1 MPVPQPRAHGEI
13 ASAFESALFAVRC
26 AQQVVEAF
34 LHYNARFRAITRRAP
49 ERFAS
54 RDWHAAQQD
63 AVERIDLYEQC
74 ILETVRSLELSL
86 QQQVRS
92 RELWIEVK
100 RHFAN
105 LIDGLPD
112 SEFCKTFFSSVTRR
126 LYGTVGVAAD
136 IEFVAADLD
145 PLASVQGHTVTRC
158 YARTGTLAALLRTAL
173 SERSIGAPWRDLER
187 CSQAAAG
194 AIETYLQTLGE
205 DSASSVLE
213 VIDAVFYQSTRA
225 YLVGR
230 LIHGARCVPLALAL
244 RNGPGGV
251 VLDATILGEDDLSV
265 LFGIARSYFHVDLE
279 RVAETVVFLKQLMPR
294 KLTGELFT
302 VLGRAKQG
310 KTERYR
316 NLMRHLMSSRDQ
328 FVHAPGERGLVMI
341 CFTLPSFD
349 VVFKVIRE
357 HIPAVKDVWRKEVM
371 AKYAFVFRHD
381 RAGRLIDAQEFR
393 RLRFP
398 VARFAPLLLE
408 ELLADAADS
417 VHIEGDDVIFD
428 HLYIERRLIPLN
440 LYLRTAEE
448 SAAVRAVLDYGQAIR
463 DLASTNVFPGDLLLK
478 NFGVTRHGRVI
489 FYDYDELCRL
499 TDCTFRDL
507 PTAHCEE
514 DEMSAEPWFYV
525 GDKDVFPET
534 FPNFL
539 GMVGAQRAA
548 FMQAH
553 CDLLDPGFWRRT
565 QQRLNAG
572 EILEVLPYTTLGM
585 ELTGSATTQLPAPD
599 TPPGALAVDPSTVA
613 SHEVSTS

>member
-1 MPVPQPRAHGEI
+1 MLLDEPTSPAAVAARSGSTRLRSHGEI
-13 ASAFESALFAVRC
+13 ASAFESALHAVRC

-49 ERFAS
+49 ERFIA
-54 RDWHAAQQD
+54 RDWHAGQQD
-63 AVERIDLYEQC
+63 AVERIDLYELH
-74 ILETVRSLELSL
+74 IRETIKALELSL
-86 QQQVRS
+86 GQEARQ

-112 SEFCKTFFSSVTRR
+112 SEFCKTFFSSVTRK
-126 LYGTVGVAAD
+126 LFGTVGVSAD
-136 IEFVAADLD
+136 LEFVATDLD
-145 PLASVQGHTVTRC
+145 PLASAHGSSVTRRYSC
-158 YARTGTLAALLRTAL
+158 SATLPALLQQLL
-173 SERSIGAPWRDLER
+173 SERSLGAPWHDLGH
-187 CSQAAAG
+187 CAQTAAD
-194 AIETYLQTLGE
+194 AIEQYLQARALPLQVETIE
-205 DSASSVLE
+205 IV
-213 VIDAVFYQSTRA
+213 DAVFYQATRA

-230 LIHGARCVPLALAL
+230 IIAGGKQVPLALAL
-244 RNGPGGV
+244 NNSAAGV
-251 VLDATILGEDDLSV
+251 MLDATILDEDDLSI

-279 RVAETVVFLKQLMPR
+279 RVAETVAFLKELMPR
-294 KLTGELFT
+294 KLAGELFT

-316 NLMRHLMSSRDQ
+316 SLIRHLAHSRDE

-357 HIPAVKDVWRKEVM
+357 HIPAVKDVWRQEVV

-398 VARFAPLLLE
+398 MARFAAPLLE
-408 ELLADAADS
+408 ELLADAGDS
-417 VHIEGDDVIFD
+417 VHVDGADLIFD

-440 LYLRTAEE
+440 LYLR
-448 SAAVRAVLDYGQAIR
+448 SADEAATVRAALDYGQAIR
-463 DLASTNVFPGDLLLK
+463 DLALTNVFPGDLLLK

-489 FYDYDELCRL
+489 FYDYDELCRV
-499 TDCTFRDL
+499 TDCSFRDL
-507 PTAHCEE
+507 PIASCDE
-514 DEMSAEPWFYV
+514 DEMSAEPWFFV
-525 GDKDVFPET
+525 GDKDIFPET

-539 GMVGAQRAA
+539 GMTGAQRVAFLAA
-548 FMQAH
+548 H
-553 CDLLDPGFWRRT
+553 GDLFEPGFWRRT

-572 EILEVLPYTTLGM
+572 EILEVLPYG
-585 ELTGSATTQLPAPD
+585 PARP
-599 TPPGALAVDPSTVA
+599 
-613 SHEVSTS
+613 

>member
-1 MPVPQPRAHGEI
+1 MLVGDSQPLATDLSASRRLRAQGGEI
-13 ASAFESALFAVRC
+13 ASAFESALYAVRC

-49 ERFAS
+49 ERFAAC
-54 RDWHAAQQD
+54 DWHAGQQD
-63 AVERIDLYEQC
+63 AVERIDLYDQC
-74 ILETVRSLELSL
+74 VRETIKALELSL
-86 QQQVRS
+86 GADVR
-92 RELWIEVK
+92 RRNIWIEVK

-112 SEFCKTFFSSVTRR
+112 GEFCKTYFNSVTRK
-126 LYGTVGVAAD
+126 LFGTVGAAAD
-136 IEFVAADLD
+136 VEFIATDLD
-145 PLASVQGHTVTRC
+145 PLAAAHGRHSETRF
-158 YARTGTLAALLRTAL
+158 YARTGTLPALLQQLL
-173 SERSIGAPWRDLER
+173 SDRPIGPAWQDLKR
-187 CSQAAAG
+187 CSESVAHTIEHSLRARDAG
-194 AIETYLQTLGE
+194 LQVDGIEI
-205 DSASSVLE
+205 
-213 VIDAVFYQSTRA
+213 IDPVFYQATRA
-225 YLVGR
+225 YIVGR
-230 LIHGARCVPLALAL
+230 IVAGSLQVPLALAL
-244 RNGPGGV
+244 RHGPNGLEV
-251 VLDATILGEDDLSV
+251 DATILDEDELSI

-279 RVAETVVFLKQLMPR
+279 RVAEAVAFLKELMPR
-294 KLTGELFT
+294 KPPGELFT

-316 NLMRHLMSSRDQ
+316 NLMRHLQHSDDQ

-357 HIPAVKDVWRKEVM
+357 HIPAVKDVWKKEVI

-398 VARFAPLLLE
+398 MARFAPPVLE
-408 ELLADAADS
+408 ELLAEAADS
-417 VHIEGDDVIFD
+417 VHVEGTDLIFD

-440 LYLRTAEE
+440 LFLRSADEG
-448 SAAVRAVLDYGQAIR
+448 AAVRAVLDYGQAIR
-463 DLASTNVFPGDLLLK
+463 DLAATNVFPGDLLLK

-499 TDCTFRDL
+499 TDCSFRDL
-507 PTAHCEE
+507 PTASSDE

-539 GMVGAQRAA
+539 GMVGAQRTA

-553 CDLLDPGFWRRT
+553 RDLFEAAFWRGT

-572 EILEVLPYTTLGM
+572 EILEVLPY
-585 ELTGSATTQLPAPD
+585 APAPVTD
-599 TPPGALAVDPSTVA
+599 G
-613 SHEVSTS
+613 